1 MAIQSLFGPSP
12 EEVLFARQQQMR
24 QQQVARD
31 QLIAQQ
37 GQQFGVFAP
46 LYQAGL
52 RFGDVGAQAMT
63 QALFPNQRDPMLER
77 ATRIQDVISRYADQD
92 TTDPAVLTKMSQD
105 FAGQG
110 LTREAF
116 TIAQDAR
123 AAKREQQK
131 LDIEAEKLDISREE
145 LATRKAAT
153 SAFDALS
160 LLTSDGR
167 PVTMNKSTGAFET
180 IDKKTGDRRAF
191 DPAQDKLEYKPTA
204 DDPLKAILATILSG
218 SMGGA
223 GAAPKGKAAEPKKDD
238 KKKPTGPLDPNSYLI
253 PPK

>member
-52 RFGDVGAQAMT
+52 KFGDVGAQAMT

-77 ATRIQDVISRYADQD
+77 ATRIQDVISRYSDQD

-131 LDIEAEKLDISREE
+131 LDIEAEKLNISRC
-145 LATRKAAT
+145 
-153 SAFDALS
+153 
-160 LLTSDGR
+160 
-167 PVTMNKSTGAFET
+167 
-180 IDKKTGDRRAF
+180 
-191 DPAQDKLEYKPTA
+191 
-204 DDPLKAILATILSG
+204 AIF
-218 SMGGA
+218 
-223 GAAPKGKAAEPKKDD
+223 
-238 KKKPTGPLDPNSYLI
+238 KKKCNFFLKYCTFFLNCMFFSLVWTR
-253 PPK
+253 PKSRILHK

>member
-12 EEVLFARQQQMR
+12 EEVLFARQQQA
-24 QQQVARD
+24 QQQQAARN
-31 QLIAQQ
+31 QMIAQQ

-131 LDIEAEKLDISREE
+131 LDIEAEKLNISREE
-145 LATRKAAT
+145 LQTRKAAI

-167 PVTMNKSTGAFET
+167 PVTMNKATGEFET
-180 IDKKTGDRRAF
+180 IDKTTGNRRAF

-204 DDPLKAILATILSG
+204 DDPLKAVIAALIGGGLSQ
-218 SMGGA
+218 GGT
-223 GAAPKGKAAEPKKDD
+223 APKGKAAEPKKET
-238 KKKPTGPLDPNSYLI
+238 KKPDNPTYNPNEFLV
-253 PPK
+253 K

>member
-1 MAIQSLFGPSP
+1 
-12 EEVLFARQQQMR
+12 
-24 QQQVARD
+24 
-31 QLIAQQ
+31 
-37 GQQFGVFAP
+37 
-46 LYQAGL
+46 
-52 RFGDVGAQAMT
+52 MT

-77 ATRIQDVISRYADQD
+77 ATRIQDVISRYSDQD

-131 LDIEAEKLDISREE
+131 LDIEAEKLNISREE
-145 LATRKAAT
+145 LATRKAAI

-180 IDKKTGDRRAF
+180 IDQESKQRRAF
-191 DPAQDKLEYKPTA
+191 DPTKDKLEYKPTA
-204 DDPLKAILATILSG
+204 EDPLKAVVAALIGGGLSQ
-218 SMGGA
+218 GGT
-223 GAAPKGKAAEPKKDD
+223 APKGKAAEPKKET
-238 KKKPTGPLDPNSYLI
+238 KKPDNPTYNPNEFLVQ
-253 PPK
+253 

>member
-12 EEVLFARQQQMR
+12 EEVLFARQQQA
-24 QQQVARD
+24 QQQQAARN
-31 QLIAQQ
+31 QMIAQQ

-52 RFGDVGAQAMT
+52 KFGDVGAQAMT

-77 ATRIQDVISRYADQD
+77 ATRIQDVISRYSDQD

-131 LDIEAEKLDISREE
+131 LDIEAEKLNISREE
-145 LATRKAAT
+145 LATRKAAI

-180 IDKKTGDRRAF
+180 IDKKTGERRAF
-191 DPAQDKLEYKPTA
+191 DPTKDELEYKPTA
-204 DDPLKAILATILSG
+204 EDPLKAVVAALIGGGLSQ
-218 SMGGA
+218 GGT
-223 GAAPKGKAAEPKKDD
+223 APKGKAAEPKKET
-238 KKKPTGPLDPNSYLI
+238 KKPDNPTYNPNEFLVQ
-253 PPK
+253 

>member
-12 EEVLFARQQQMR
+12 EEVLLARQQQA
-24 QQQVARD
+24 QQQQAARN
-31 QLIAQQ
+31 QMIAQQ

-52 RFGDVGAQAMT
+52 RFGDVASQAAT
-63 QALFPNQRDPMLER
+63 QYMFPNQRDPMLER

-116 TIAQDAR
+116 TLAQDAR

-145 LATRKAAT
+145 LQTRKAAI

-167 PVTMNKSTGAFET
+167 PVTMNKATGEFET
-180 IDKKTGDRRAF
+180 IDKKTGNRRAF
-191 DPAQDKLEYKPTA
+191 DPDQDKLEYKPTA
-204 DDPLKAILATILSG
+204 DDPLKAVIAALIGGGLSQ
-218 SMGGA
+218 GGT
-223 GAAPKGKAAEPKKDD
+223 APKGKAAEPKKDD
-238 KKKPTGPLDPNSYLI
+238 KKKPTGPLNPDLYRVPTQ
-253 PPK
+253 